1 MQGNY
6 KGLNILEKSNK
17 QWRYAYKINGFNIS
31 SRFFQIIDNTIYVNH
46 ELRGLFK
53 LQMSNDFKKLLDVNL
68 VNEINKGSGS
78 NILNFTDEYFYTSS
92 NGVYKLKSDFS
103 SFIKADNFFEIFDEY
118 TTTTT
123 LLDVKSTQNM
133 KWCFSGNSILLISPG
148 SLSDKPNVE
157 EIPIKYTKFQK
168 RCYGF

>member
-1 MQGNY
+1 
-6 KGLNILEKSNK
+6 
-17 QWRYAYKINGFNIS
+17 
-31 SRFFQIIDNTIYVNH
+31 
-46 ELRGLFK
+46 
-53 LQMSNDFKKLLDVNL
+53 MSDDFKKLIDINL

-103 SFIKADNFFEIFDEY
+103 SFTQADNFFEIFDQY
-118 TTTTT
+118 STTTT

-148 SLSDKPNVE
+148 SLSNKPNVE
-157 EIPIKYTKFQK
+157 QIPIKYTNF
-168 RCYGF
+168 RNVVMGFENLTKIADNEFLLGSSNGYYILRNDLVNSYDPCSA